1 MEHSNY
7 SPSRL
12 SRIIKCPGS
21 VGLIDSLEIA
31 NVIAFSKDA
40 PVSSYAAHGTMLHE
54 ILEKSHKDKYVLNG
68 LDVDDRF
75 LITECLDYLAFLYKS
90 FGHTN
95 YLIMSESRVSLDK
108 WGIPDVWGTLDYRIL
123 DPIKRHID
131 IIDWKFGAG
140 VPVYAK
146 ENPQLLAY
154 AAGAVGWPTTI
165 QSVTLHIVQPAIEN
179 LSTWDLTTTELYNW
193 VHGTLA
199 LAINKCSDDST
210 EFNPGVEQCR
220 WCEAK
225 NHCRTRFAFAQEG
238 AIKLFAAQASLAT
251 CPTPEELIGL
261 IKQASLVEKAIKD
274 IILYAQNEM
283 LKGVEFPGLKLVQG
297 RSNRAWINER
307 QTIAWLSKYTDIE
320 ELYNSKIKSP
330 SQVEKEVKSLK
341 KNDVFKSL
349 FNNPPGKTT
358 LVSESDKRPAI
369 QTTSKAVDVFQD
381 YQAPDKLE

>member
-21 VGLIDSLEIA
+21 VGLIDALMI
-31 NVIAFSKDA
+31 SKTISKE
-40 PVSSYAAHGTMLHE
+40 VSSSYADHGTMLHG
-54 ILEKSHKDKYVLNG
+54 ITEKSYSDKSVLNN
-68 LDVDDRF
+68 LETNDKF
-75 LITECLDYLAFLYKS
+75 LVTECLDYLKMLCKS
-90 FGHTN
+90 KGHMS
-95 YLIMSESRVSLDK
+95 YLVMSESRVGLDE
-108 WGIPDVWGTLDYRIL
+108 WGIPDVWGTLDYRVL
-123 DPIKRHID
+123 DPIKRHVD

-146 ENPQLLAY
+146 RNNQLLAY

-165 QSVTLHIVQPAIEN
+165 QTITLHVVQPAIEN
-179 LSTWDLTTTELYNW
+179 FSTWDLTTTELYNW

-210 EFNPGVEQCR
+210 EFNPGIDQCR

-225 NHCRTRFAFAQEG
+225 NHCRTRFAYAQEG
-238 AIKLFAAQASLAT
+238 AVEIFNAQAKLAT
-251 CPTPEELIGL
+251 CPTIEELTAL
-261 IKQASLVEKAIKD
+261 IKKAPLVEKAIKD
-274 IILYAQNEM
+274 IRLYIQNEI

-297 RSNRAWINER
+297 RSNRAWINEKE
-307 QTIAWLSKYTDIE
+307 TIAWLSKFTDIE
-320 ELYNSKIKSP
+320 EFYTSKIRSP
-330 SQVEKEVKSLK
+330 SQMEKEVKTLK
-341 KNDVFKSL
+341 KNDNFKSL

-358 LVSESDKRPAI
+358 LVLEADKRPAI
-369 QTTSKAVDVFQD
+369 QTTLKAVDVFKD

>member
-1 MEHSNY
+1 MDHSNY

-21 VGLIDSLEIA
+21 VGLIDSLMI
-31 NVIAFSKDA
+31 SKTVSEA
-40 PVSSYAAHGTMLHE
+40 VPSSYAAHGTALHE
-54 ILEKSHKDKYVLNG
+54 VLEKYYNDQSVLDSLDIDDKYLV
-68 LDVDDRF
+68 
-75 LITECLDYLAFLYKS
+75 TECLDYLKVLCKS

-95 YLIMSESRVSLDK
+95 YFVMSEARVDLST

-140 VPVYAK
+140 IPVYAK
-146 ENPQLLAY
+146 ENSQLLAY
-154 AAGAVGWPTTI
+154 AAGAVKWPTTI
-165 QSVTLHIVQPAIEN
+165 QTITLHVIQPAIEN
-179 LSTWDLTTTELYNW
+179 FSTWDLTTTDLYNW

-225 NHCRTRFAFAQEG
+225 NHCRTRFAYAQEG
-238 AIKLFAAQASLAT
+238 AVRLFNAQAKLAT
-251 CPTPEELIGL
+251 CPTIEELTKL
-261 IKQASLVEKAIKD
+261 VEQAPLVEKAIKD
-274 IILYAQNEM
+274 IILYIQNEM

-307 QTIAWLSKYTDIE
+307 QTIAWLAKYTDIE
-320 ELYNSKIKSP
+320 ELYDSKIKSP
-330 SQVEKEVKSLK
+330 SQMEKEVKSLK
-341 KNDVFKSL
+341 KNDVFKTL

-358 LVSESDKRPAI
+358 LVSEYDKRPAI
-369 QTTSKAVDVFQD
+369 QTSSSAIDVFED